1 MTSCPCR
8 IHRNNGD
15 GISHC
20 CDEHSSNVYILF
32 GESPPGCVASGL
44 SASTSS
50 ARSQRTRS
58 KKAAERAAANSSS
71 HRMRRRVEEAASS
84 SGLCSVTRYL
94 SSSKRCSGSTV
105 LKRSAIRFICAL
117 YSVTVSAPSCA
128 QKWRYLLRYIH
139 CKCTR

>member
-1 MTSCPCR
+1 MGINIYSEILPRRRLAKGAFFSTHKEQSNGRSHELTSCPCR
-8 IHRNNGD
+8 IHRNNGN

-32 GESPPGCVASGL
+32 CESPSGCTTSGL

-58 KKAAERAAANSSS
+58 KKAAERAAATSSS

-84 SGLCSVTRYL
+84 SG
-94 SSSKRCSGSTV
+94 
-105 LKRSAIRFICAL
+105 
-117 YSVTVSAPSCA
+117 P
-128 QKWRYLLRYIH
+128 
-139 CKCTR
+139 